1 MNYEKYIPLYSDPEK
16 GTVIRPKGE
25 GATFSFHLSKEEGKA
40 YKFYVAGE
48 TAQNYL
54 KKCEPACAEQY
65 HSIEDALD
73 SAHAVHDAFALD
85 FSSKAPEEYVKRC
98 FKKILWKPMLYYLPM
113 ADVPTEWTIGIHATA
128 ENVEIKEGG
137 YLRMR
142 ADIRLKKPG
151 VEPKSTHGKADISYI
166 LDIPDGAYSFSELKK
181 SITVPENA
189 ASVSLFLEGKRYSGT
204 LYLEQPLLCANGEN
218 LAPDFA
224 PASTIPAFNWKGQHF
239 SRKEW
244 PEFRIMLN
252 GAPVF
257 EGEIFERCHRSSD
270 WEIPLPSEAVS
281 QENTLTLSLTSDY
294 HGALP
299 YIIHTLAILETE
311 SAPFTVIS
319 VSETAPVGGKAYALI
334 RTERDNIRLSLS
346 ACDAFAAP
354 STLFFEKAGLHG
366 ISLNALKPCVNASFT
381 LSDGNA
387 CVTCS
392 VGAIIHKEEDGV
404 ITGTGDMVFIMQDE
418 YQMREYLSWYFANH
432 IGNMITIRPTY
443 RWSGTRYLNEKVMAD
458 AARLFNELG
467 ISYVHMADGRENP
480 GLASCPPDSL
490 IGGEFYLGRQNH
502 ECDGQLFYWHSMP
515 LTQEGEAALDM
526 TLEIR
531 REEPERTARSDEA
544 LGTFENNSV
553 YRNRSVNVPHDIIK
567 AHDYTVGE
575 LKKGL
580 DGATRHTGPSFTFK
594 YFLEAGYKWL
604 GAETMYSTEE
614 LLLAFLRGAS
624 SYGGNRKMGVHHAVQ
639 WSTAPHEREDHYR
652 RYRIALYTSYM
663 LGATDINTEEG
674 LYRMEEYYERYGR
687 HSECCKRHLA
697 EQQDF
702 YRYIS
707 RHTRSGSF
715 YSNMAFLHGKYDGVN
730 GFVPEKTWGFMNTPL
745 TEAEKSWE
753 LLKLFYPDSRPHRDI
768 YYRGSCPTDRP
779 LGYNSFAPLG
789 QVDVIPVEDF
799 KDFSSYRVLA
809 FLGYNLYDEVNC
821 SALCRYVSEGGTLI
835 LTRAHLSLTTDYAD
849 IGENKHSFSPH
860 SALSFTISAP
870 EFAEDSFNGE
880 ALKVCV
886 NHEDG
891 ESLVLTDSGRPLVI
905 KYSLGKGHV
914 ILFNT
919 PLYPSAKAIR
929 PLYEAVLRDEKLRLN
944 ASEPF
949 SVATDSS
956 VAHTVYKQTDGS
968 YHIYFTAVDWYR
980 EDDYLRCAHLSFGG
994 HEYEITFPFG
1004 RMVKCVFASGR
1015 AVWADAEDGEILSV
1029 KGDTLKVQGIGKMN
1043 FHIAEN
1049 GTVNKVPVDFSDS
1062 PVKEI

>member
-1 MNYEKYIPLYSDPEK
+1 MNYEKYIPIYSDIEK
-16 GTVIRPKGE
+16 GTVIRPKKE
-25 GATFSFHLSKEEGKA
+25 GAAFSFHLNKEKNKA
-40 YKFYVAGE
+40 YKLYVAGE

-73 SAHAVHDAFALD
+73 SAHAVHDTFALD
-85 FSSKAPEEYVKRC
+85 FSSKTPEDYVKRC
-98 FKKILWKPMLYYLPM
+98 YKKFLWKPMLYYLPM
-113 ADVPTEWTIGIHATA
+113 ANVPTEWTIGICATA
-128 ENVEIKEGG
+128 SSLRTEEGG

-142 ADIRLKKPG
+142 ADIRLRNPG
-151 VEPKSTHGKADISYI
+151 IESKNTHGKADITYI
-166 LDIPDGAYSFSELKK
+166 LDIPDGTYSCSELKK
-181 SITVPENA
+181 SISVPENT
-189 ASVSLFLEGKRYSGT
+189 ASVALFLEGKRYSGS
-204 LYLEQPLLCANGEN
+204 LYLEQPLFGSEGEN

-224 PASTIPAFNWKGQHF
+224 PTSTISDFNWKGQHF

-244 PEFRIMLN
+244 PEFRISLN
-252 GAPVF
+252 GTPVF

-270 WEIPLPSEAVS
+270 WEIPLPSENIADG
-281 QENTLTLSLTSDY
+281 ENTLEIKLISDY
-294 HGALP
+294 RGALS
-299 YIIHTLAILETE
+299 YIINELAVLETE

-319 VSETAPVGGKAYALI
+319 VSETASVGGKAYALI
-334 RTERDNIRLSLS
+334 HTYKENMRITIKTDSSLS
-346 ACDAFAAP
+346 SGGEC
-354 STLFFEKAGLHG
+354 FFEKPGLHG
-366 ISLNALKPCVNASFT
+366 ISLDALKPTVNASFT
-381 LSDGNA
+381 LSDGEA
-387 CVTCS
+387 CVTCK
-392 VGAIIHKEEDGV
+392 VDAIIYKENDGIV
-404 ITGTGDMVFIMQDE
+404 TGTGDMVFIKQDE
-418 YQMREYLSWYFANH
+418 YLMTEYLSWYFANH

-443 RWSGTRYLNEKVMAD
+443 RWSGTRYLNEKVMED

-467 ISYVHMADGRENP
+467 VSYVHMADGRENP

-490 IGGEFYLGRQNH
+490 IDGDFYLGRQNH

-515 LTQEGEAALDM
+515 LTNEGEAALDM

-531 REEPERTARSDEA
+531 REEPDKTARSEEA

-553 YRNRSVNVPHDIIK
+553 YRNRSVNVPHDTVK
-567 AHDYTVGE
+567 AHDYTVAE

-580 DGATRHTGPSFTFK
+580 DGATRHTGPAYTFK

-614 LLLAFLRGAS
+614 PLLAFLRGAS
-624 SYGGNRKMGVHHAVQ
+624 SYGGNKKMGVHHAVQ

-715 YSNMAFLHGKYDGVN
+715 YSSMAFLHGKYDGVN

-753 LLKLFYPDSRPHRDI
+753 LLKLFYPDSKPHRDI
-768 YYRGSCPTDRP
+768 YHRGNCPSDRP

-789 QVDVIPVEDF
+789 QVDVIPIEDF
-799 KDFSSYRVLA
+799 KVFSSYGVLA
-809 FLGYNLYDEVNC
+809 LLGYNLYDEVNF
-821 SALCRYVSEGGTLI
+821 SALCRYVSEGGELI
-835 LTRAHLSLTTDYAD
+835 LTRAHLSLTTDYTD
-849 IGENKHSFSPH
+849 VGQNRHSFP
-860 SALSFTISAP
+860 SAEPLSYTT
-870 EFAEDSFNGE
+870 AEPQLIKDTYNGE
-880 ALKVCV
+880 PLEVCV
-886 NHEDG
+886 NQTDG
-891 ESLVLTDSGRPLVI
+891 ENLFFTDSGHPLVV

-929 PLYEAVLRDEKLRLN
+929 PLYEAVLRDEKMRLN

-949 SVATDSS
+949 SVTTDQSIS
-956 VAHTVYKQTDGS
+956 HTVYKLPDGS
-968 YHIYFTAVDWYR
+968 YHIYFTAIDWYR
-980 EDDYLRCAHLSFGG
+980 DDYLRCAKLSFGG
-994 HEYEITFPFG
+994 CEYEINFPFG
-1004 RMVKCVFASGR
+1004 RMVKCVFSGNR
-1015 AVWADAEDGEILSV
+1015 AVWADAEDGEILSINN
-1029 KGDTLKVQGIGKMN
+1029 DTIKVQGIGKMN
-1043 FHIAEN
+1043 FHVAEN
-1049 GTVNKVPVDFSDS
+1049 GTVNKIPVDFSDS